1 MVNPEGDVERDD
13 RLRMV
18 EKVLS
23 LYKGFTISSVML
35 SIRNFLLL
43 EAHGSTGSA
52 RKKGKTDE

>member
-1 MVNPEGDVERDD
+1 MVNLEGDVERDD

-18 EKVLS
+18 ENVLT

-43 EAHGSTGSA
+43 GSP
-52 RKKGKTDE
+52 RFHR